1 MNRSRR
7 REHPFRRLPALMP
20 ENATLLP
27 ELAIAAQRNVRY
39 IAGIDEVGR
48 GALAGPVSIG
58 VVVLDLAHP
67 IFARTPKDTGVCPEL
82 DGVRDSKLLSAKARQ
97 RWHPHIC
104 EYAAAYSV
112 QHRAPREID
121 SLGINGA
128 LRAAGLAGLNAVEVQ
143 LGRPLDAVILDGA
156 HDWLT
161 HGASS
166 RVQTMV
172 KADIKALSVASASVL
187 AKVER
192 DLLME
197 QLAQENPGYGWDSN
211 RGYGSEG
218 HRSALIELGTTS
230 HHRLSWN
237 LGV

>member
-1 MNRSRR
+1 
-7 REHPFRRLPALMP
+7 MP

-58 VVVLDLAHP
+58 VVVFDLAAP
-67 IFARTPKDTGVCPEL
+67 VFAQTPTASGVCSQL

-104 EYAAAYSV
+104 EHAAAFSV

-143 LGRPLDAVILDGA
+143 LGRPLDAVILDGSY
-156 HDWLT
+156 DWLT
-161 HGASS
+161 HGASP

-172 KADIKALSVASASVL
+172 KADIKALTVACASVL
-187 AKVER
+187 AKLER
-192 DLLME
+192 DRLME
-197 QLAQENPGYGWDSN
+197 ELAAEHPGYGWDSN
-211 RGYGSEG
+211 RGYGSQG
-218 HRSALIELGTTS
+218 HRSALLELGVTAQ
-230 HHRLSWN
+230 HRLSWN

>member
-1 MNRSRR
+1 
-7 REHPFRRLPALMP
+7 MP

-27 ELAIAAQRNVRY
+27 ELGIAAGRDVRY

-58 VVVLDLAHP
+58 VVVFDLQAP
-67 IFARTPKDTGVCPEL
+67 VFAQTPTTSGICTQL

-104 EYAAAYSV
+104 EHAAAYSV

-121 SLGINGA
+121 ALGINGA
-128 LRAAGLAGLNAVEVQ
+128 LRAAGLAGLNAVEVK
-143 LGRPLDAVILDGA
+143 LGRPLDAVILDGS

-161 HGASS
+161 HGASP

-172 KADIKALSVASASVL
+172 KADIKALTVACASVL
-187 AKVER
+187 AKLER
-192 DLLME
+192 DRLME
-197 QLAQENPGYGWDSN
+197 ELAAEHPGYGWDSN
-211 RGYGSEG
+211 RGYGSQG
-218 HRSALIELGTTS
+218 HRNALLELGATAQ
-230 HHRLSWN
+230 HRLSWN